1 MNRSSRS
8 GPGLNRRSFISG
20 SAAVAMGGC
29 SSIGPSRV
37 GNRPLGLADI
47 TVMRELTQDYAGT
60 LRKAG
65 ALGYS
70 HFGFR
75 LAGYDPRI
83 AEIDP
88 REKARMVRDAG
99 LEVGVVRL
107 SPRGTNYDREID
119 LAAATGASIVA
130 LSTAPVFIAARPF
143 GVISYKKFDAWLPDL
158 ARLGEKCRKAGLT
171 FAFHNHPW
179 DLRPFPDA
187 PHTPMDRILE
197 AVPAENLS
205 FELDLAWCWL
215 AGVEP
220 LSLLRRLGTRV
231 VSMHLK
237 DVDRTRGVEHADVA
251 VTIGQGEMH
260 WEQLLPQI
268 DRLSNAIGFIEVD
281 APADGLAAAS
291 DGMTFVRRARGER
304 PFKS

>member
-1 MNRSSRS
+1 
-8 GPGLNRRSFISG
+8 
-20 SAAVAMGGC
+20 MGGC

-88 REKARMVRDAG
+88 REKARMVRAAG
-99 LEVGVVRL
+99 LEVGSCVSRLVAQTMIVRSI
-107 SPRGTNYDREID
+107 SPQRLAPRSWHYRPRRSSSLHARSVSSVTKSSMLGSPTWRGS
-119 LAAATGASIVA
+119 A
-130 LSTAPVFIAARPF
+130 
-143 GVISYKKFDAWLPDL
+143 K
-158 ARLGEKCRKAGLT
+158 KCRKAGLT

-187 PHTPMDRILE
+187 PHTPMDQILE

-220 LSLLRRLGTRV
+220 LGLLRRLGTRV

-260 WEQLLPQI
+260 WERPLPQI
-268 DRLSNAIGFIEVD
+268 ERLSTRLVSSRWRRLPMVCGSIGWLDF
-281 APADGLAAAS
+281 
-291 DGMTFVRRARGER
+291 R
-304 PFKS
+304 PSCPW